1 MKRLL
6 WINACMRGEGVS
18 RTDKLCRTFLDAWQ
32 QANPDGEILE
42 RDLTAG
48 NLPQLTGELAEQRDK
63 AVQDGVQ
70 DTFLLMAARELA
82 GADAIVIGAPY
93 WDLSFPAV
101 LKVYLEWAST
111 LGVTF
116 RYTEDGM
123 SQGLCRAEHL
133 LYITT
138 AGGPVQGQNFGYDY
152 VKALSTMLGIEQ
164 TQCVVAELLD
174 VEGGPGVENMK
185 LAEEELKRLAASW

>member
-6 WINACMRGEGVS
+6 WINACMRGQGVS
-18 RTDKLCRTFLDAWQ
+18 RTDKLCRTFLDAWKE
-32 QANPDGEILE
+32 ANPDGEILE

-82 GADAIVIGAPY
+82 GADTIVIGAPY

-101 LKVYLEWAST
+101 
-111 LGVTF
+111 
-116 RYTEDGM
+116 
-123 SQGLCRAEHL
+123 
-133 LYITT
+133 
-138 AGGPVQGQNFGYDY
+138 
-152 VKALSTMLGIEQ
+152 
-164 TQCVVAELLD
+164 
-174 VEGGPGVENMK
+174 
-185 LAEEELKRLAASW
+185 

>member
-6 WINACMRGEGVS
+6 WVNACMRGQGVS
-18 RTDKLCRTFLDAWQ
+18 RTDKLCRTFLDAWKE
-32 QANPDGEILE
+32 ANPDGEILE

-82 GADAIVIGAPY
+82 GADTVVIGAPY

-116 RYTEDGM
+116 RYTEDGQ
-123 SQGLCRAEHL
+123 SQGLCRAEQL

-138 AGGPVQGQNFGYDY
+138 AGGPVQGQNLGYDY
-152 VKALSTMLGIEQ
+152 VKALSGMLGIER
-164 TQCVVAELLD
+164 TQCIAAELLD
-174 VEGGPGVENMK
+174 VEGGPGAENMK
-185 LAEEELKRLAASW
+185 LAEDELKRLAASW